1 MDKNHIQTFV
11 ALAERARGAGLISFQ
26 EMPAVL
32 QAISAANEE
41 LKATPEAAPT
51 ESKADGKD
59 IQAKTGERKGNG

>member
-11 ALAERARGAGLISFQ
+11 VLAERARGAGLISFQ

-41 LKATPEAAPT
+41 LKQPEAAPT
-51 ESKADGKD
+51 ESKIDGKD
-59 IQAKTGERKGNG
+59 IQTKAGERKGNG

>member
-11 ALAERARGAGLISFQ
+11 VLTERARGAGLISFQ

-41 LKATPEAAPT
+41 LKQPETAPT
-51 ESKADGKD
+51 ESKQDGKE
-59 IQAKTGERKGNG
+59 IQAKTGERKSNG